1 MNIQKLGAI
10 GVVTALSIATA
21 GCTAHSPSTPAA
33 AATGTAASAATTG
46 PVTTTSSSPASTTF
60 TPTQTPSTRPTA
72 AAPDPTKVVGGSWLP
87 SSHFPLVGKMAWQ
100 LDPGRPNGVTVD
112 VPMEEQSAF
121 FLCQAASM
129 ASIGVKGLQWTNY
142 HLDPAPVP
150 NNKQVQQNQFFF
162 ADAASAKTGLTTIG
176 KWHANCAT
184 STSALPLPATSKKTA
199 SISGGA
205 SYLDVN
211 SADAYHEYFVQ
222 RGAVI
227 DAVIIE
233 GYDAAA
239 PSVKDTGQD
248 LTTLNAMASRL
259 CAYSGAC

>member
-21 GCTAHSPSTPAA
+21 GCTAHSASTSAA
-33 AATGTAASAATTG
+33 AATSTATSAATAD
-46 PVTTTSSSPASTTF
+46 PAFTTSSSPTSTTSA
-60 TPTQTPSTRPTA
+60 PTQTPGTRPTA
-72 AAPDPTKVVGGSWLP
+72 GAPDPTKVVAGSWLP
-87 SSHFPLVGKMAWQ
+87 SSHFPLVGKMAWH

-112 VPMEEQSAF
+112 VPMEEQNSF
-121 FLCQAASM
+121 FLCQSASM

-162 ADAASAKTGLTTIG
+162 ADAASAKAGLATIVS
-176 KWHANCAT
+176 WHANCAT
-184 STSALPLPATSKKTA
+184 STSTSPSPTTSKKTA

-205 SYLDVN
+205 AYLDVN
-211 SADAYHEYFVQ
+211 STSAYHEYFVQ

-227 DAVIIE
+227 DAVVIE

-248 LTTLNAMASRL
+248 PATLNAMASHL
-259 CAYSGAC
+259 CAYNGAC

>member
-21 GCTAHSPSTPAA
+21 GCTAHSASTPAA
-33 AATGTAASAATTG
+33 AATSTATSPATSD
-46 PVTTTSSSPASTTF
+46 PVTTTSSSSASTTSA
-60 TPTQTPSTRPTA
+60 PTQTPSTRSTA
-72 AAPDPTKVVGGSWLP
+72 AAPDPTKVVAGSWLP

-121 FLCQAASM
+121 FLCQPASM

-162 ADAASAKTGLTTIG
+162 ADAASAKAGLAAIG
-176 KWHANCAT
+176 SWHANCAT
-184 STSALPLPATSKKTA
+184 ATSKKTA

-205 SYLDVN
+205 AYLDVT
-211 SADAYHEYFVQ
+211 STDAYHEYFVQ

-248 LTTLNAMASRL
+248 LATLNAMASRL
-259 CAYSGAC
+259 CAYSGDC